1 MNGTPRRTC
10 SDEHLPGLAVQSE
23 NELLAYCREVGSTI
37 YHPSCSCRM
46 GTDRRAVVDARLRV
60 YGVEGL
66 RVVDGAVMPSVVS
79 GNTNAAIVMIAE
91 KGSDMIL
98 EDAR

>member
-1 MNGTPRRTC
+1 MNGTPGRTC

-23 NELLAYCREVGSTI
+23 NEILAYCREVGTTI

-46 GTDRRAVVDARLRV
+46 GIDDRASFRASNCAAWKISRGRRRRHA
-60 YGVEGL
+60 GL
-66 RVVDGAVMPSVVS
+66 VS

-91 KGSDMIL
+91 KGSDMML
-98 EDAR
+98 KDAR